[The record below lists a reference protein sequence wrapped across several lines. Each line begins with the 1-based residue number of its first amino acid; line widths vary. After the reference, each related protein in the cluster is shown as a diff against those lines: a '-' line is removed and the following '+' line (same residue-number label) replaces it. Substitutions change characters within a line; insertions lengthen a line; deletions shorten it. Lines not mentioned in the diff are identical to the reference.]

1 MKKILLSTMALAAAM
16 TAGAANWPASRAAE
30 VQQTAA
36 QTAKSSVTYKG
47 KLNINVYGMDL
58 DPTDANIIVN
68 EETDG
73 TYTFILKDFAV
84 SIGDMTMN
92 IGDATIANLQPTE
105 EDGAVVLKATSQDA
119 PVTGGDLGESLK
131 DSKVVV
137 TMEATIKDHVL
148 TADLSD
154 ITVTLV
160 AEGEDDSVINVVAS
174 FKSDSYTIN
183 TDEPSDTPTQLAG
196 FNGDWE
202 TCIPW
207 DSKGNTKES
216 GTQPKGWHISNVYTA
231 IGAVE
236 VGSEVDGKETGEK
249 AVKLENKN
257 MSGQKI
263 PGYLTLGT
271 PWATAETLFTNVRNA
286 DGGTYG
292 GISFTDRPKG
302 IAFDYKRDNSHGAEN
317 ATIVAYLWK
326 GTCTQAEV
334 PGNTAVSLNALK
346 GYGTATK
353 VTMTNRDRNI
363 LGMKTATGGALTNNS
378 TLIASLE
385 KSITDNNASEWKTM
399 TINFDYKT
407 DDTPEYLNV
416 IFAANDYFG
425 DRTKIVAGN
434 SLTIANVHLV
444 YGETGISGITDN
456 TSTNAAE
463 AIYDLSGR
471 RIPTMQKGLNIV
483 RGKDGKFVKVMK

>member
-16 TAGAANWPASRAAE
+16 TAGAANWPVSRAAE

-58 DPTDANIIVN
+58 EPTDATIMVD

-73 TYTFILKDFAV
+73 TYTFVLKDFSV
-84 SIGDMTMN
+84 KLGEETLN
-92 IGDATIANLQPTE
+92 IGDATISNLKPTE
-105 EDGAVVLKATSQDA
+105 KEDGTIVLTTTNQDA
-119 PVTGGDLGESLK
+119 PVTGGDMGDNLK

-148 TADLSD
+148 TANLSD
-154 ITVTLV
+154 ITVVLV
-160 AEGEDDSVINVVAS
+160 YPGEEDSEIHVVAS
-174 FKSDSYTIN
+174 FTSDSYTIN
-183 TDEPSDTPTQLAG
+183 TDEPGDTPTQLADFSG
-196 FNGDWE
+196 EWE
-202 TCIPW
+202 ACIPW

-216 GTQPKGWHISNVYTA
+216 GTQPKGWHISNVQTA
-231 IGAVE
+231 LGAVE
-236 VGSEVDGKETGEK
+236 VGSKADGKETGET
-249 AVKLENKN
+249 AVKLENKE
-257 MSGQKI
+257 MAGQMI

-271 PWATAETLFTNVRNA
+271 PWATAETKGTNVRNA

-292 GISFTDRPKG
+292 GIKFTDRPTG
-302 IAFDYKRDNSHGAEN
+302 IAFDYKRDNSKGAEN
-317 ATIVAYLWK
+317 ATVVAYLWN

-334 PGNTAVSLNALK
+334 PGNTAV
-346 GYGTATK
+346 GVFGWGTATK

-363 LGMKTATGGALTNNS
+363 LDMETATGGKVTNNS

-399 TINFDYKT
+399 TVNFDYKT
-407 DDTPEYLNV
+407 DDTPEYINV
-416 IFAANDYFG
+416 IFSANDYFG

-434 SLTIANVHLV
+434 SLTIANVRLV
-444 YGETGISGITDN
+444 YGETGINGVTAKP
-456 TSTNAAE
+456 AAVNDG
-463 AIYDLSGR
+463 AVYDLSGR
-471 RIPTMQKGLNIV
+471 RIQTVQKGLNIV
-483 RGKDGKFVKVMK
+483 RGNDGKFVKVMK

>member
-58 DPTDANIIVN
+58 APTDANIIVN

-84 SIGDMTMN
+84 TIGDQTLN

-131 DSKVVV
+131 DGKVVV
-137 TMEATIKDHVL
+137 TMDATIKNHIL
-148 TADLSD
+148 TANLSN

-160 AEGEDDSVINVVAS
+160 AEGEDDSVIDVVAS
-174 FKSDSYTIN
+174 FTSDSYTIN
-183 TDEPSDTPTQLAG
+183 TDEPSDTPTQLAD
-196 FNGDWE
+196 FSGDWE

-216 GTQPKGWHISNVYTA
+216 GTQPKGWHISNVQTA
-231 IGAVE
+231 LGAVE
-236 VGSEVDGKETGEK
+236 VGSEADGKETGEK
-249 AVKLENKN
+249 AVKLENKD
-257 MSGQKI
+257 MAGQKI

-271 PWATAETLFTNVRNA
+271 PWATAETKLTTVRNA
-286 DGGTYG
+286 DGGTFG
-292 GISFTDRPKG
+292 GLQFTGRPTA
-302 IAFDYKRDNSHGAEN
+302 ITFDYKRDNSKGTEN
-317 ATIVAYLWK
+317 ATVVAYLWK

-334 PGNTAVSLNALK
+334 PGNTAVGYV

-363 LGMKTATGGALTNNS
+363 LGMETSTGGDITNNS
-378 TLIASLE
+378 TLIASVE
-385 KSITDNNASEWKTM
+385 KSISDNNASEWKTM

-407 DDTPEYLNV
+407 EDTPEYLNI

-434 SLTIANVHLV
+434 SLTIANVRLV
-444 YGETGISGITDN
+444 YSETGISGITDN
-456 TSTNAAE
+456 APATGTAE

-471 RIPTMQKGLNIV
+471 QMQTMQKGLNIV
-483 RGKDGKFVKVMK
+483 RGKDGKFVKIMK

>member
-1 MKKILLSTMALAAAM
+1 MKKILLSTMALAAVM
-16 TAGAANWPASRAAE
+16 TAGAANLQTSRAAE
-30 VQQTAA
+30 VQQTAT

-58 DPTDANIIVN
+58 EPTDATIIVN
-68 EETDG
+68 EEADG
-73 TYTFILKDFAV
+73 TYTFVLKDFAV
-84 SIGDMTMN
+84 AIGDMTMN
-92 IGDATIANLQPTE
+92 IGDATIANLQPTT
-105 EDGAVVLKATSQDA
+105 EDGTVVLKATNQDA

-131 DSKVVV
+131 DGKVVV
-137 TMEATIKDHVL
+137 TMDATIKDHVL
-148 TADLSD
+148 TADLSN

-160 AEGEDDSVINVVAS
+160 AEGEDDSVIDVVAS

-183 TDEPSDTPTQLAG
+183 TDEPSDTPAQLAD
-196 FNGDWE
+196 FSGDWE
-202 TCIPW
+202 ACIPW

-236 VGSEVDGKETGEK
+236 VGSKVDGKETGEA
-249 AVKLENKN
+249 AVKLENKD
-257 MSGQKI
+257 MAGQKI

-271 PWATAETLFTNVRNA
+271 PWATAETKFTTVRNA
-286 DGGTYG
+286 DGGTFG
-292 GISFTDRPKG
+292 GLMFTGRPTA
-302 IAFDYKRDNSHGAEN
+302 ITFDYKRDNSKGSEN
-317 ATIVAYLWK
+317 ATVVAYLWK

-334 PGNTAVSLNALK
+334 SGNTAVGSFS
-346 GYGTATK
+346 YGTATK

-363 LGMKTATGGALTNNS
+363 LGMKTTLGGALTDNS
-378 TLIASLE
+378 TLIASVE
-385 KSITDNNASEWKTM
+385 KPISDNNASEWKTM

-407 DDTPEYLNV
+407 DDTPEYLNI

-434 SLTIANVHLV
+434 SLTIANVRLV
-444 YGETGISGITDN
+444 YGETGITGITDN
-456 TSTNAAE
+456 TSTNATE

>member
-1 MKKILLSTMALAAAM
+1 MKKILLSTMALAAVM
-16 TAGAANWPASRAAE
+16 TAGAANLQASRAAE
-30 VQQTAA
+30 VQQTATQA
-36 QTAKSSVTYKG
+36 AKSSVTYKG

-58 DPTDANIIVN
+58 DPTDATIIVN

-84 SIGDMTMN
+84 AIGDMTMN
-92 IGDATIANLQPTE
+92 IGDATIANLQPTT
-105 EDGAVVLKATSQDA
+105 EDGTVVLKATNQDA

-131 DSKVVV
+131 DGKVVV

-148 TADLSD
+148 TANLSN

-160 AEGEDDSVINVVAS
+160 AEGEDDSVIDVVAS

-231 IGAVE
+231 VGAVE
-236 VGSEVDGKETGEK
+236 VGSKVDGKETGEK
-249 AVKLENKN
+249 AVKLENMEKA
-257 MSGQKI
+257 SQSI

-271 PWATAETLFTNVRNA
+271 PWATAEVQSIPTKVRNA
-286 DGGTYG
+286 DGGTFG
-292 GISFTDRPKG
+292 GIQFTGRPTAIK
-302 IAFDYKRDNSHGAEN
+302 FDYKRDNSKGTEN
-317 ATIVAYLWK
+317 ATVVAYLWK
-326 GTCTQAEV
+326 GTCTQADV
-334 PGNTAVSLNALK
+334 PGNTAVELF
-346 GYGTATK
+346 GYGKATK

-363 LGMKTATGGALTNNS
+363 LGMKTTLGGALTDNS
-378 TLIASLE
+378 TLIASVE
-385 KSITDNNASEWKTM
+385 KSISDNNASEWKTM
-399 TINFDYKT
+399 EIKFDYKT
-407 DDTPEYLNV
+407 DDTPEYLNI

-434 SLTIANVHLV
+434 SLTIANVRLV
-444 YGETGISGITDN
+444 YGATGINGVTDN